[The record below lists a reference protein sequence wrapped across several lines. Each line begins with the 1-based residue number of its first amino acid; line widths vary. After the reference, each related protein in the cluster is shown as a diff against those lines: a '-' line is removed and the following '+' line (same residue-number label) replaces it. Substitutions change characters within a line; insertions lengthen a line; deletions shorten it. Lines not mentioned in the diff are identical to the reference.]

1 MKYSAH
7 LRAILL
13 DRTNPGSHVAIGP
26 YRNRAGDV
34 RTTIETPLE
43 GIRGGQKGLC
53 IFWGGAKDGTWSP
66 EHGPSACHQCTAYRD
81 EPIGVL
87 GKETWSICPM
97 CPPIQ
102 LPGCWEGG
110 AGQEWDAPGPYSPCP
125 KPYHLP
131 PKRSAASGTEP
142 QLGKCIQGG
151 HCWKLLDKPRVD
163 ALPSAVSPPFLATLC
178 FSAPSPSPERS
189 GPVPGEGR

>member
-13 DRTNPGSHVAIGP
+13 DRAYPGSHVAIGP

-53 IFWGGAKDGTWSP
+53 IFWGGAKDGTWSL

-87 GKETWSICPM
+87 GKETRSICPM
-97 CPPIQ
+97 CPP
-102 LPGCWEGG
+102 
-110 AGQEWDAPGPYSPCP
+110 
-125 KPYHLP
+125 H
-131 PKRSAASGTEP
+131 
-142 QLGKCIQGG
+142 
-151 HCWKLLDKPRVD
+151 
-163 ALPSAVSPPFLATLC
+163 
-178 FSAPSPSPERS
+178 SAPWLLGRGSRAGVGYTKPLQSLPKTVSSSPKTQRS
-189 GPVPGEGR
+189 IRD